1 MDRKIGAL
9 TLREVTAIALLLVL
23 LLGGLLSGWYLERQH
38 RDLARQLEDSAWL
51 ALSGQMSNARQ
62 EAQAAQTQWKK
73 GRSLQAVLGDHTP
86 MEDIDDL
93 FAELQICGAAGE
105 KTEFARICSIL
116 ASRIEAMENA
126 CKLSWWNIL

>member
-1 MDRKIGAL
+1 MDRKIGVL
-9 TLREVTAIALLLVL
+9 TLREVTAIGLLLVL
-23 LLGGLLSGWYLERQH
+23 LLLGLLSGWYLERQH
-38 RDLARQLEDSAWL
+38 RQLSRQLEDSAWL

-62 EAQAAQTQWKK
+62 EVQTAQAKWEK
-73 GRSLQAVLGDHTP
+73 GRSLLAVLGDHTP

-105 KTEFARICSIL
+105 GTEFARICSIL
-116 ASRIEAMENA
+116 ASRMEAMENA